1 MCIIL
6 MFSRFHTLGRGQT
19 LVTSPATSEA
29 GTDVPQSA
37 LLVSDLRPWDP
48 ECSDTDSD
56 IYKRHNISIHH
67 RCHVRS
73 GSELRGSFS
82 EFTQR
87 WPRRDQPGAGQ
98 LGGGSGSVIVKYLYQ
113 PKSLNLGAR
122 SHYLGPTCVLH
133 IKYLY
138 MQQGQSR
145 LQKEINLFGVN
156 TATRI
161 RERLS
166 WHQSLTFPRNALT
179 AASLTQLVFC
189 RK

>member
-1 MCIIL
+1 
-6 MFSRFHTLGRGQT
+6 MFSHNTACANSPHTH
-19 LVTSPATSEA
+19 TSEA
-29 GTDVPQSA
+29 GDRWSPVSTVSSLH

-67 RCHVRS
+67 HCHVS
-73 GSELRGSFS
+73 GSERGGDFQNLLRDG
-82 EFTQR
+82 
-87 WPRRDQPGAGQ
+87 PRLRSAGCWAAGW
-98 LGGGSGSVIVKYLYQ
+98 GGTASVIVKYLYQ

-122 SHYLGPTCVLH
+122 HYLGPTCVLH

-156 TATRI
+156 IATRI
-161 RERLS
+161 RAS
-166 WHQSLTFPRNALT
+166 ADIKVWHFLAMHWQQPHS
-179 AASLTQLVFC
+179 QLVFC

>member
-1 MCIIL
+1 MFPSLLSWSLISAPGTLSAPTLIRIFTNVTTLAFIIAA
-6 MFSRFHTLGRGQT
+6 MWG
-19 LVTSPATSEA
+19 
-29 GTDVPQSA
+29 
-37 LLVSDLRPWDP
+37 
-48 ECSDTDSD
+48 
-56 IYKRHNISIHH
+56 
-67 RCHVRS
+67 VRS

-122 SHYLGPTCVLH
+122 HYLGPTCVLH